1 LTAAGA
7 DWTERLLAF
16 WFGLDPQQWFR
27 TDPALDSAIRRR
39 FAQVHAKLRDCPVSS
54 FLDTPRRAL
63 AAVILFDQLPRNMY
77 RGSPDQFATDP
88 LALGIASEAI
98 AAGLDRQ
105 LSADERTFLYMP
117 YQHSERLADQEE
129 SLRLF
134 EALGETKLLD
144 YARRHHDVIVRF
156 SRFPHR
162 NHVLGRSPTDAEQ
175 AAGKVEP
182 F

>member
-27 TDPALDSAIRRR
+27 TDPALDDRIRRR
-39 FAQVHAKLRDCPVSS
+39 FARVQLKLRECPVSS

-63 AAVILFDQLPRNMY
+63 AAVILFDQLPRNMF

-117 YQHSERLADQEE
+117 YQHSDHL
-129 SLRLF
+129 
-134 EALGETKLLD
+134 
-144 YARRHHDVIVRF
+144 
-156 SRFPHR
+156 
-162 NHVLGRSPTDAEQ
+162 LGRSPTDAEQ